1 VPWGPKSWALHG
13 LLIVNLDSIVL
24 WIQPMTRRTDRLG
37 LLLQQSTFRRE
48 DLVFLLG
55 LKRPADVAR
64 LRTRALDV
72 MRACVGDEVYYRGL
86 IELSNICAC
95 DCLYCGIRRSNTAVE
110 RFTLD
115 EQEVL
120 DSALWCAEAGY
131 GSLVLQAGER
141 NDPAFIDFV
150 EHLVRGICTASVRE
164 GLPKGLGITLSLGE
178 QTLETYQR
186 WRGAGAHRYLLRVET
201 TNPELFGRIHPPR
214 QSLEARK
221 QALADLAEAGFQ
233 VGTGVMIGIPG
244 QTLEMLAEDILFF
257 REHIIDMIGMGPWL
271 FHPDTPMNDWVQPLS
286 KEDLLQLALN
296 MIAVVRLVCP
306 DVNIAATTALQA
318 MVPDGRER
326 GLSYGANVTMPNLTP
341 VKARANYKLY
351 DGKPCMD
358 EGREECRG
366 CLMGRVESV
375 GRTVALNQWG
385 DAPHFARR
393 TQDS

>member
-1 VPWGPKSWALHG
+1 
-13 LLIVNLDSIVL
+13 
-24 WIQPMTRRTDRLG
+24 MTRPEDRLG
-37 LLLQQSTFRRE
+37 RVLHQTSFSRE

-55 LKRPADVAR
+55 LTRPAEVAR

-72 MRACVGDEVYYRGL
+72 MRVHVGDDVYYRGI
-86 IELSNICAC
+86 IELSNVCAC
-95 DCLYCGIRRSNTAVE
+95 DCLYCGIRLSNRSVE
-110 RFTLD
+110 RFTL
-115 EQEVL
+115 EETEVM
-120 DSALWCAEAGY
+120 DSARWCAEAGY

-141 NDPAFIDFV
+141 TDPAFIGYV
-150 EHLVRGICTASVRE
+150 EHLVRRIRSESVRAE
-164 GLPKGLGITLSLGE
+164 LPQGLGITLSLGE
-178 QTLETYQR
+178 QTLDTYRR
-186 WRGAGAHRYLLRVET
+186 WHAAGAHRYLLRVET
-201 TNPELFGRIHPPR
+201 TDPGMFGRIHPPG
-214 QSLEARK
+214 QTLEARK
-221 QALADLAEAGFQ
+221 QALADLAGAGFQ

-244 QTLEMLAEDILFF
+244 QTLEMLAEDVRFF
-257 REHIIDMIGMGPWL
+257 REHTIDMIGMGPWL
-271 FHPDTPMNDWVQPLS
+271 FHPDTPMKDWVQPLA
-286 KEDLLQLALN
+286 KEELLQLALN

-341 VKARANYKLY
+341 VHARANYQLY
-351 DGKPCMD
+351 EGKPCMD

-393 TQDS
+393 TQEA

>member
-1 VPWGPKSWALHG
+1 
-13 LLIVNLDSIVL
+13 
-24 WIQPMTRRTDRLG
+24 MTRRDDPLG
-37 LLLQQSTFRRE
+37 PILQQTTFSRE
-48 DLVFLLG
+48 ELVFLLG
-55 LKRPADVAR
+55 LARPADVAR

-72 MRACVGDEVYYRGL
+72 MRAHVGNDVYYRGI
-86 IELSNICAC
+86 IELSNVCVR
-95 DCLYCGIRRSNTAVE
+95 DCLYCGIRRSNKAVE

-120 DSALWCAEAGY
+120 DSARWCAEAGY

-141 NDPAFIDFV
+141 SDPAFIDYV
-150 EHLVRGICTASVRE
+150 EHLVRRIRAESVRDE
-164 GLPKGLGITLSLGE
+164 LPQGLGITLSLGE
-178 QTLETYQR
+178 QTLETYRR
-186 WRGAGAHRYLLRVET
+186 WRTAGAHRYLLRIET
-201 TNPELFGRIHPPR
+201 TNPELFSRIHPPK
-214 QSLEARK
+214 QSLEGRE
-221 QALADLAEAGFQ
+221 QALADLAKAGFQ

-244 QTLEMLAEDILFF
+244 QTLEMLAEDVLFF
-257 REHIIDMIGMGPWL
+257 REHTIDMIGMGPWL
-271 FHPDTPMNDWVQPLS
+271 FHPDTPMKDWVQPLA
-286 KEDLLQLALN
+286 KEELLQLALN

-318 MVPDGRER
+318 LVPDGRER
-326 GLSYGANVTMPNLTP
+326 GLSCGANVTMPNLTP
-341 VKARANYKLY
+341 VHARAHYQLY

-393 TQDS
+393 TQDA